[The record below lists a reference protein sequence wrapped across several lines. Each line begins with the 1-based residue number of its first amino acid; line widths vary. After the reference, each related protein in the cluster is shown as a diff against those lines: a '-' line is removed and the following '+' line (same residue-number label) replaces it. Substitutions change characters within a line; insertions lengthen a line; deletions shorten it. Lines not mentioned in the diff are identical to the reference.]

1 MGGDDKNSIRGSI
14 FDAGEEHLPVFHGG
28 APDKLSKGMTEG
40 FYVVVP
46 DGICDFRDGQGR
58 IYQQF
63 TRFIDAH
70 PLQVL
75 FKGQPAGRL
84 EFFTDVGQTE
94 KVFLTDCGQRD
105 MLSKRPMTKRFS
117 PVWTGHGF

>member
-1 MGGDDKNSIRGSI
+1 MGGDDKNSIWGSI

-40 FYVVVP
+40 FYVVVA
-46 DGICDFRDGQGR
+46 DGVCNLGDRHIGFH
-58 IYQQF
+58 QQLA
-63 TRFIDAH
+63 RFVDSH

-94 KVFLTDCGQRD
+94 KVFLADCGQRD

-117 PVWTGHGF
+117 TVWTGHGF